1 MDYLSTQQDKK
12 EENLAQYKK
21 KKKYRETV
29 NLIVKGTD
37 LKLITFFTRKT
48 LTRERS
54 RNSLCNVGESRRVS
68 DSYRITKKG
77 RN

>member
-1 MDYLSTQQDKK
+1 MGQEKRVTYLHSKTERKK
-12 EENLAQYKK
+12 TLHNTKNN
-21 KKKYRETV
+21 YRETV

-68 DSYRITKKG
+68 NS
-77 RN
+77 

>member
-21 KKKYRETV
+21 KDYRETV

-48 LTRERS
+48 LIRERS